1 MTDGTQADAAG
12 AFDELRIVRRAMYAA
27 ADVVLTTPSL
37 MLIEFGGQFHRAGI
51 FSTDAIGS
59 LA

>member
-1 MTDGTQADAAG
+1 
-12 AFDELRIVRRAMYAA
+12 MYAA